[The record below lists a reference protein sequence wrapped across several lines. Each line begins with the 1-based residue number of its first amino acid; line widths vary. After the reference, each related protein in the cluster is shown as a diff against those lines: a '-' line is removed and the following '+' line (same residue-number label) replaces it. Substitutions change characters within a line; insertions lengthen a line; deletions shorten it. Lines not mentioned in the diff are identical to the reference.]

1 MRNKLFIPE
10 TMKSTDNKNKYFH
23 YIGWTLFILVTGSLV
38 SYLFQGPRLFSSFS
52 YYLKFASFGW
62 AYGFAFWFGNSTIG
76 RYAEKKL
83 DRTKNPKKTTIIG
96 LSLLLVYGIIV
107 SVSLPYIY
115 DRFVWGMAKEDIFL
129 DVLIKSL
136 MVMFLDSVVIAT
148 YYSSE
153 LSNQWVKSI
162 RKNEEL
168 KRENL
173 QAKYEVLKN
182 KVNPHFLF
190 NSLNTLSSVIERK
203 PELGSDFVKK
213 LSDNYRYVLEQS
225 DKELVSI
232 DVEMKFVEDYVFLSK
247 IRFGE
252 ALLFHSTV
260 PNNTNIQVV
269 PLGLQTLV
277 ENAIKHNIISDDMP
291 LKIVVGIEDGFIVIK
306 NNIQKKNIIM
316 PDRKP
321 HGLENLR
328 NRYTY
333 HTDLSMEITES
344 DEFFIVKLP
353 IIKTKSH
360 ELLDY

>member
-1 MRNKLFIPE
+1 
-10 TMKSTDNKNKYFH
+10 MKSIKNKKLYY
-23 YIGWTLFILVTGSLV
+23 YIGWTLFILAAGSLV
-38 SYLFQGPRLFSSFS
+38 SYLFQGSRLFSSFS

-62 AYGFAFWFGNSTIG
+62 AYGFAFWFGNETIG

-83 DRTKNPKKTTIIG
+83 GRSKNPKKATIIG
-96 LSLLLVYGIIV
+96 ISLLLIYGIII
-107 SVSLPYIY
+107 SVSLPYIF
-115 DRFVWGMAKEDIFL
+115 DRFFWDMAQEDIFL

-136 MVMFLDSVVIAT
+136 MVMFLDSVVIAI
-148 YYSSE
+148 YYSTQ
-153 LSNQWVKSI
+153 LSNHWMKSI
-162 RKNEEL
+162 KKNEEL

-213 LSDNYRYVLEQS
+213 LSDIYRYVLEQS
-225 DKELVSI
+225 DKELVSL
-232 DVEMKFVEDYVFLSK
+232 DVEMKFVEDYIFLSK
-247 IRFGE
+247 IRFGN
-252 ALLFHSTV
+252 ALTFHSTLLE
-260 PNNTNIQVV
+260 NTDIHIV

-291 LKIVVGIEDGFIVIK
+291 LQIEIGIEDDFIVVK

-321 HGLENLR
+321 HGLKNLR

-333 HTDLSMEITES
+333 HSYLPIEITES
-344 DEFFIVKLP
+344 DDFFTVMLP

-360 ELLDY
+360 ELFDN

>member
-1 MRNKLFIPE
+1 
-10 TMKSTDNKNKYFH
+10 MKSIKNKKLYYY
-23 YIGWTLFILVTGSLV
+23 YIGWTLFILATGSIV
-38 SYLFQGPRLFSSFS
+38 SYLFQGSHLFSSFS

-62 AYGFAFWFGNSTIG
+62 AYGFAFWLGNGTIG

-83 DRTKNPKKTTIIG
+83 DRSNNPKKTTIIG
-96 LSLLLVYGIIV
+96 ISLMLIYGIII
-107 SVSLPYIY
+107 SVSLPYIF
-115 DRFVWGMAKEDIFL
+115 DHFIWDMAKGDIFL

-136 MVMFLDSVVIAT
+136 MVMFLDSVVIAI
-148 YYSSE
+148 YYSTQ
-153 LSNQWVKSI
+153 LSNHWMKSI

-213 LSDNYRYVLEQS
+213 LSDIYRYVLEQS
-225 DKELVSI
+225 DKELVSL
-232 DVEMKFVEDYVFLSK
+232 DVEMKFVEDYIFLSK
-247 IRFGE
+247 IRFGN
-252 ALLFHSTV
+252 ALTFHSTI
-260 PNNTNIQVV
+260 PKNSDIQVV
-269 PLGLQTLV
+269 PLGLQTLI
-277 ENAIKHNIISDDMP
+277 ENSIKHNIISDDMP
-291 LKIVVGIEDGFIVIK
+291 LQIELGIEDNFIVLK

-321 HGLENLR
+321 YGLENLR

-333 HTDLSMEITES
+333 HCDLPIEITES
-344 DEFFIVKLP
+344 DDFFTVSLP

-360 ELLDY
+360 EVFDN